1 MRMFN
6 TEGLTREALQE
17 VYEIVLTQKLVQEE
31 KLNRLKQELAV
42 AICAIED
49 GKVTDVQQIK
59 TGLTNLFIYIET
71 HLKLPDILNVE
82 KHEELIKLD
91 EQLTRDLCLE
101 QIQKKVKEEKVLQT
115 MAPPSELKKGLHV
128 VE

>member
-17 VYEIVLTQKLVQEE
+17 VYEIVLSQKLVQEE
-31 KLNRLKQELAV
+31 KLDRLKKELAV

-49 GKVTDVQQIK
+49 GKVTDPKDMLI
-59 TGLTNLFIYIET
+59 GLTNLFIYIET
-71 HLKLPDILNVE
+71 HLRLPDILKE
-82 KHEELIKLD
+82 EQYKELIKLD
-91 EQLTRDLCLE
+91 EGLTRELCLE
-101 QIQKKVKEEKVLQT
+101 QIQKKLKED
-115 MAPPSELKKGLHV
+115 SEPVKGLHV

>member
-1 MRMFN
+1 MRLYQ
-6 TEGLTREALQE
+6 TEGLTREAFQE
-17 VYEIVLTQKLVQEE
+17 VYEIVLTQKLVGEE
-31 KLNRLKQELAV
+31 KLDRLKKELAV

-49 GKVTDVQQIK
+49 GQVKDIQQLK

-71 HLKLPDILNVE
+71 HLRLPDILKE
-82 KHEELIKLD
+82 DEHKELIKLD

-101 QIQKKVKEEKVLQT
+101 QIQKKIKEEKEPVK
-115 MAPPSELKKGLHV
+115 SLHV